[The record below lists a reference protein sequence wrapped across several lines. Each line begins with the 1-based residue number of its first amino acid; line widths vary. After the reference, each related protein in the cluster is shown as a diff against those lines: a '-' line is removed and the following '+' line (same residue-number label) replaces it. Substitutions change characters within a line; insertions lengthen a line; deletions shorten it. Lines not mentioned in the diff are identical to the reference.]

1 MTKIRGPNLEFE
13 PFYRSFIHRKLN
25 SMKKYYLVGFVLL
38 FIACGKKEETILPT
52 EGPITESIYA
62 SGILKS
68 QDQYQAFVTVNG
80 IIEHILVKEGDM
92 VRVGQPILQLSN
104 ETQKMSTENAQIAAN
119 FADKAANQGKL
130 NEAQN
135 VIETSFQ
142 KFKLDSSI
150 YARQKNLWAQ
160 QVGTRIDLEQK
171 EMAFQNSKTN
181 YLSSIQRYRDL
192 KRQISF
198 SADQSKKSV
207 EISSRLQQDFTLRS
221 KMNGVVFS
229 ISKNKGELVS
239 PQMPIAVIGNPEAFV
254 LEMQVD
260 ENDILQL
267 SLGQRIIVRLDSYK
281 NEVFEAAVTKIY
293 PYMNERSKTFL
304 VEAKFSKAPKKLFP
318 FMNFEANIILQTKN
332 KALLVPR
339 NYLIGDS
346 LITLKGGEKRKVK
359 IGLKDFQQ
367 AEIIQSL
374 TKTDELVKP

>member
-1 MTKIRGPNLEFE
+1 MTNIRELNLEFE
-13 PFYRSFIHRKLN
+13 PIYRSFIHRKLN

-80 IIEHILVKEGDM
+80 IIEHILVKEGDV
-92 VRVGQPILQLSN
+92 VRVGQPILQLSS

-318 FMNFEANIILQTKN
+318 FMNFEANIILQTKE

-367 AEIIQSL
+367 AEIIQGL

>member
-1 MTKIRGPNLEFE
+1 MTNIRGLNLEFE
-13 PFYRSFIHRKLN
+13 PIYRSFIHRKLN
-25 SMKKYYLVGFVLL
+25 SMKKYYLVGFFLL
-38 FIACGKKEETILPT
+38 LIACGKKEETILPT

-80 IIEHILVKEGDM
+80 IIEHILVKEGDV

-239 PQMPIAVIGNPEAFV
+239 PQMSIAVIGNPEAFV

-318 FMNFEANIILQTKN
+318 FMNFEANIILQTKE

-367 AEIIQSL
+367 AEIIQGL

>member
-1 MTKIRGPNLEFE
+1 MTNISGCNLEFE
-13 PFYRSFIHRKLN
+13 PIYRSFIHRKLN

-38 FIACGKKEETILPT
+38 LIACGKKEETILPT

-80 IIEHILVKEGDM
+80 IIEHILVKEGDV
-92 VRVGQPILQLSN
+92 VRVGQPILQLSS

-119 FADKAANQGKL
+119 FADKEANQGKL

-318 FMNFEANIILQTKN
+318 FMNFEANIILQTKE

-367 AEIIQSL
+367 AEIIQGL

>member
-1 MTKIRGPNLEFE
+1 
-13 PFYRSFIHRKLN
+13 
-25 SMKKYYLVGFVLL
+25 MKHIFLIGFVLL
-38 FIACGKKEETILPT
+38 FIACAKKEETISPT

-80 IIEHILVKEGDM
+80 IIEQILVKEGDV

-119 FADKAANQGKL
+119 FANKSANQGKL
-130 NEAQN
+130 NEAQH

-150 YARQKNLWAQ
+150 YVRQKNLWAQ

-171 EMAFQNSKTN
+171 EMAFLNSKTN
-181 YLSSIQRYRDL
+181 YLSSIQRYRDIT
-192 KRQISF
+192 RQISF
-198 SADQSKKSV
+198 SADQSKKTV

-260 ENDILQL
+260 ENDILQI
-267 SLGQRIIVRLDSYK
+267 SMGQRIIVRLDSYK
-281 NEVFEAAVTKIY
+281 NEIFEATVTKIY

-318 FMNFEANIILQTKN
+318 FMNFEANIILQTKD

-367 AEIIQSL
+367 AEILQGL
-374 TKTDELVKP
+374 KKTDELVKP

>member
-1 MTKIRGPNLEFE
+1 MTNISGCNLEFE
-13 PFYRSFIHRKLN
+13 PIYRSFIHRKLN

-80 IIEHILVKEGDM
+80 IIEHILVKEGDV

-135 VIETSFQ
+135 LIETSFQ

-318 FMNFEANIILQTKN
+318 FMNFEANIILQTKE

-367 AEIIQSL
+367 AEIIQGL
-374 TKTDELVKP
+374 TKADELVKP

>member
-1 MTKIRGPNLEFE
+1 MTKISGRNLEFE
-13 PFYRSFIHRKLN
+13 PFYRSFMHRKLN
-25 SMKKYYLVGFVLL
+25 SMKKYYLLGFVLL

-80 IIEHILVKEGDM
+80 IIEHILVKEGDV

-318 FMNFEANIILQTKN
+318 FMNFEANIILQTKD

-367 AEIIQSL
+367 AEIIQGL

>member
-1 MTKIRGPNLEFE
+1 MTNIRGRNLEIV

-25 SMKKYYLVGFVLL
+25 SMKKYYLIGFVLL

-68 QDQYQAFVTVNG
+68 QDQYQAYVTVNG
-80 IIEHILVKEGDM
+80 IIDHILVKEGDV
-92 VRVGQPILQLSN
+92 VRVGQPILQLSS

-130 NEAQN
+130 NEAHTI
-135 VIETSFQ
+135 IETSFQ

-150 YARQKNLWAQ
+150 YVRQKNLWAQ

-267 SLGQRIIVRLDSYK
+267 RMDQRIIVRLDSYK

-318 FMNFEANIILQTKN
+318 FMNFEANIILQTKD

-367 AEIIQSL
+367 AEIIQGL

>member
-1 MTKIRGPNLEFE
+1 MTKISGHNLEFG
-13 PFYRSFIHRKLN
+13 PFYRSFMHRKLN
-25 SMKKYYLVGFVLL
+25 SMKKYYLLGFVLL

-80 IIEHILVKEGDM
+80 IIEHILVKEGDV

-318 FMNFEANIILQTKN
+318 FMNFEANIILQTKD

-367 AEIIQSL
+367 AEIIQGL

>member
-1 MTKIRGPNLEFE
+1 MTNIRELNLEFE
-13 PFYRSFIHRKLN
+13 PIYRSFIHRKLN

-80 IIEHILVKEGDM
+80 IIEHILVKEGDV

-318 FMNFEANIILQTKN
+318 FMNFEANIILQTKE

-367 AEIIQSL
+367 AEIIQGL